1 MRRLRAL
8 VAGLPPGCA
17 LLRKLDP
24 EGSRWSTTDELL
36 ARLIEEVDRGNRWF
50 FQANTEK
57 DTPPPDPIEI
67 RRPGEHRPDD
77 RPDDRGEAESG
88 DEPTRRPATA
98 AEMKAFF
105 GGAVQYDPGG

>member
-1 MRRLRAL
+1 M
-8 VAGLPPGCA
+8 
-17 LLRKLDP
+17 DP
-24 EGSRWSTTDELL
+24 EGSQWSTTDELL

-50 FQANTEK
+50 FQANTEP
-57 DTPPPDPIEI
+57 DTPWPAPVEI
-67 RRPGEHRPDD
+67 RRPGERRPDD
-77 RPDDRGEAESG
+77 QGAVVEHKPS